1 MIRQYVSRMHSL
13 LSSLPLTFWILCA
26 GTFIN
31 RLGML
36 IKPFLAIYLTSARH
50 LPSDQVGLIVSLPG
64 AGSII
69 ASALIGILA
78 DRFSRKHLLVFGLLL
93 SAALL
98 LPIAFLL
105 SPLILALLVLVWSII
120 NEAPGRL
127 SRMLVIDIVQPEQRR
142 QAVSLLRVAINVG
155 LAASTAVGGV
165 IAAVNFLPLFF
176 MDAGTTVIF
185 ALLLA
190 FRLPA
195 TVMPATEETP
205 GGKQRALNPLGI
217 FTPLR
222 DQAFLKVWL
231 STLLVYMIFS
241 QLFTTFA
248 TYLIQIGGS
257 TILYG
262 GLMTFSAALVVVEFP
277 LMIALSNVP
286 GRRMMTLGCLIA
298 GLGAGLCSFI
308 SVPFWLIVPVLAFSL
323 AGMLVAPSFDSIA
336 AELAPTEKRGSYQ
349 GTLWLANG
357 LGSTFGPALGGVLLH
372 TSSFLCWTVFFVVG
386 IAGALIARTIPWK
399 R

>member
-13 LSSLPLTFWILCA
+13 LFSLPLTFWILCA
-26 GTFIN
+26 GTFVN

-36 IKPFLAIYLTSARH
+36 IKPFLAIYLTSSRH
-50 LPSDQVGLIVSLPG
+50 LPADQVGLIVSLPG
-64 AGSII
+64 LGSII

-98 LPIAFLL
+98 LPIAFLI

-165 IAAVNFLPLFF
+165 IAALNFLPLFI

-185 ALLLA
+185 AFLLA

-195 TVMPATEETP
+195 TAMPAAEKTSGE
-205 GGKQRALNPLGI
+205 KQRALNVLGI

-222 DQAFLKVWL
+222 DRAFLKVWL
-231 STLLVYMIFS
+231 STFLAYLIFS

-262 GLMTFSAALVVVEFP
+262 SLMTLSASLVLVEFP
-277 LMIALSNVP
+277 LMIALSHVP
-286 GRRMMTLGCLIA
+286 GPRMMTLGCLIA
-298 GLGAGLCSFI
+298 GLGAGLCTFI
-308 SVPFWLIVPVLAFSL
+308 SVPIWLIVPVLVFSL
-323 AGMLVAPSFDSIA
+323 GAMLVAPSFDSIA
-336 AELAPTEKRGSYQ
+336 AELAPAEKQGSYQ

-357 LGSTFGPALGGVLLH
+357 LGGTFGPALGGILLH
-372 TSSFLCWTVFFVVG
+372 TSPLLCWGAFLLVG
-386 IAGALIARTIPWK
+386 IIGALIAKTIPWK
-399 R
+399 Q

>member
-1 MIRQYVSRMHSL
+1 MIRRYVSRLHSL
-13 LSSLPLTFWILCA
+13 LISLPLTFWILCG

-64 AGSII
+64 LGSII

-98 LPIAFLL
+98 LPIAFLF

-120 NEAPGRL
+120 NEGPGRL
-127 SRMLVIDIVQPEQRR
+127 SRMLVLDIVKPEQRR

-165 IAAVNFLPLFF
+165 IATLNFLPLFI

-195 TVMPATEETP
+195 TVRPATAGTSGE
-205 GGKQRALNPLGI
+205 KQAAVNVFSI

-231 STLLVYMIFS
+231 STLLAYM
-241 QLFTTFA
+241 
-248 TYLIQIGGS
+248 
-257 TILYG
+257 
-262 GLMTFSAALVVVEFP
+262 
-277 LMIALSNVP
+277 
-286 GRRMMTLGCLIA
+286 
-298 GLGAGLCSFI
+298 
-308 SVPFWLIVPVLAFSL
+308 
-323 AGMLVAPSFDSIA
+323 
-336 AELAPTEKRGSYQ
+336 
-349 GTLWLANG
+349 
-357 LGSTFGPALGGVLLH
+357 
-372 TSSFLCWTVFFVVG
+372 
-386 IAGALIARTIPWK
+386 
-399 R
+399 